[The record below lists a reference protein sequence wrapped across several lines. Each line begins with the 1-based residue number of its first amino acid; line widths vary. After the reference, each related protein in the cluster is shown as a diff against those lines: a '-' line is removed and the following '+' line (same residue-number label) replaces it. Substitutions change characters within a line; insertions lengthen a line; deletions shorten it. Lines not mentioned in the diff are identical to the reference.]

1 MDVIRDRASIAREI
15 DDGRIENVYRLQ
27 IMNTLEVPRR
37 FRLDLESENLEHAEL
52 LVDPRDLEIA
62 PTQTKEVT
70 VRVRADATS
79 HHGSRKIEFELET
92 TDKERPAR
100 LKEHSRFLI
109 P

>member
-1 MDVIRDRASIAREI
+1 
-15 DDGRIENVYRLQ
+15 
-27 IMNTLEVPRR
+27 VPRR
-37 FRLDLESENLEHAEL
+37 FRLDLDAEKLGRAEL

-62 PTQTKEVT
+62 PTQTKLVT

-92 TDKERPAR
+92 TDNERPVK
-100 LKEHSRFLI
+100 LHEHSRFII